1 MKYFTTDEAD
11 ALIPDLE
18 KIFECVAE
26 LTAQAEVKA
35 AGLRKRQQTADQ
47 DHAAEVIER
56 SQLQF
61 LAQGINDWMQK
72 IVELGALPKGV
83 DPALVDFPSRVEG
96 REAYLCWKLGE
107 KKVTHYHPVDEG
119 FSTRKP
125 LPKRAPPSR
134 NNPDK

>member
-1 MKYFTTDEAD
+1 MKYFTAEEAD
-11 ALIPDLE
+11 ALIPEIE
-18 KIFECVAE
+18 KIFAAVAG
-26 LTAQAEVKA
+26 LAAKAEIKA
-35 AGLRKRQQTADQ
+35 AGLRKRQMTGDE
-47 DHAAEVIER
+47 DHAGEAIER

-61 LAQGINDWMQK
+61 LAQGINEWMQK

-83 DPALVDFPSRVEG
+83 SPALVDFPSRIDG

-125 LPKRAPPSR
+125 LPKRR
-134 NNPDK
+134 G